1 MPGASEEEPL
11 WHIRRGR
18 PADAGALAR
27 FAARTFQETFAHVT
41 APDDMAAHLARAYG
55 EAQQG
60 AELTERGT
68 ITLIAEST
76 NGIAGFAQV
85 RWALAPEC
93 VADRDSIELRRFYVD
108 RPFHGRGLAV
118 SLMAAA
124 EDAVRE
130 LGGTRVWLSVFQHN
144 DRAIAF
150 YSRRGFAHVG
160 NAVFMVGSDAQ
171 TDRIMVKDLRQN
183 PTGS

>member
-1 MPGASEEEPL
+1 
-11 WHIRRGR
+11 
-18 PADAGALAR
+18 
-27 FAARTFQETFAHVT
+27 
-41 APDDMAAHLARAYG
+41 
-55 EAQQG
+55 
-60 AELTERGT
+60 
-68 ITLIAEST
+68 
-76 NGIAGFAQV
+76 
-85 RWALAPEC
+85 
-93 VADRDSIELRRFYVD
+93 VADRESIELRRFYVD

-130 LGGTRVWLSVFQHN
+130 LGGKRVWLSVFQRN

-171 TDRIMVKDLRQN
+171 ADCIMVMDLQQKS
-183 PTGS
+183 TGS